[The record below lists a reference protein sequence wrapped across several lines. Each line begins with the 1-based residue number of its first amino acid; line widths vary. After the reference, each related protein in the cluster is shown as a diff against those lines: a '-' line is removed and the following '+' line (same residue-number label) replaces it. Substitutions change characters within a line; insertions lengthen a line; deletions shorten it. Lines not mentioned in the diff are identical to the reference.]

1 MAPQVHPPALDVG
14 FLARSLTQTQSW
26 KLSELDPKA
35 QSPWDQKEPLA
46 HTQRGSRPSDPLP
59 GPPPSQEGGNTDRS
73 HSLRPNPKLR
83 AEGGGGRGN
92 QNRPQTQPPPPP
104 PKEDAQATLLPT
116 EPRPG
121 CCPAPPPQ
129 RPQVSRPSS
138 AAPGKAGARWGLG
151 QPPGEDSLPTA
162 RAGRP
167 QPPCRPS
174 LCLLQGAPASSS
186 SARVRHRER
195 KNKGPKGGWLESHD
209 ALGGE
214 AGGASRGPNPKPHTP
229 AGSRPAGGH
238 GDPPQ
243 EKAQFCQEVL
253 ATLRPGQGGTGG
265 GVEEKEQGRMGEGV
279 RLGALAGDRA
289 ASAPA

>member
-1 MAPQVHPPALDVG
+1 MGSGRTGRGGGWVVEDSRGKSQEGGGTGFGCPREHRGGSVAPQVHPPALDVG

-104 PKEDAQATLLPT
+104 PKEDAQATLQPT

-121 CCPAPPPQ
+121 VLP
-129 RPQVSRPSS
+129 RTPSS
-138 AAPGKAGARWGLG
+138 AAPGQQAVECSSRESRRAMGTGAAPRRGFPPHG
-151 QPPGEDSLPTA
+151 QSRAAPAPMSAQPLPPPGSP
-162 RAGRP
+162 
-167 QPPCRPS
+167 
-174 LCLLQGAPASSS
+174 
-186 SARVRHRER
+186 
-195 KNKGPKGGWLESHD
+195 
-209 ALGGE
+209 
-214 AGGASRGPNPKPHTP
+214 
-229 AGSRPAGGH
+229 
-238 GDPPQ
+238 
-243 EKAQFCQEVL
+243 
-253 ATLRPGQGGTGG
+253 
-265 GVEEKEQGRMGEGV
+265 
-279 RLGALAGDRA
+279 RL
-289 ASAPA
+289 